1 MARQLKMAGHGD
13 AAKRKHDLIFR
24 LVDLVPH
31 GVDHTRPAERGTKH
45 DRIAGDT
52 TLPHM
57 KAGDPP
63 HGRTL
68 IVGDIHGHRRAL
80 DAVLAAVRPRATDR
94 LVFLGDYVNGGPD
107 SSGVIDTLIGLQR
120 THGAICLRGNHDDIF
135 SAALATEAGM
145 SAFMM
150 LGGASTLASYAGA
163 SAAAVPASHRT
174 FLGALPL
181 AWHDAS
187 LICIH
192 GRIGPHESP
201 DDPPHVQSLWGSVIG
216 SEPHSSGRTVICG
229 HVSQRSGVPL
239 DLGHT
244 LCIDTGIKRGGW
256 LTVLDATS
264 WTYIQSDAEGHVRE
278 GQLREV

>member
-13 AAKRKHDLIFR
+13 AAKRKHDLIVR

-31 GVDHTRPAERGTKH
+31 SAHHTRQAGRGTKH
-45 DRIAGDT
+45 DRI
-52 TLPHM
+52 
-57 KAGDPP
+57 
-63 HGRTL
+63 
-68 IVGDIHGHRRAL
+68 
-80 DAVLAAVRPRATDR
+80 
-94 LVFLGDYVNGGPD
+94 
-107 SSGVIDTLIGLQR
+107 
-120 THGAICLRGNHDDIF
+120 
-135 SAALATEAGM
+135 AGM

-163 SAAAVPASHRT
+163 GAAAVPSSHRT
-174 FLGALPL
+174 FLGGLPL
-181 AWHDAS
+181 AWHDES
-187 LICIH
+187 IICIH
-192 GRIGPHESP
+192 GMIGPHESP

-216 SEPHSSGRTVICG
+216 SEPHASGRTVICG

-264 WTYIQSDAEGHVRE
+264 WTYIQSDAEGHVRA
-278 GQLREV
+278 GQLRKV